1 MEMNISNRFAVSLA
15 LSFGD
20 KSVNCESI
28 CLYLIRYVK
37 ASYDVL
43 DITHVSVVMVMFV
56 RMFFVIV
63 IMMVIMLMFVSVLVL
78 LMVMVMLVM
87 VVMCLM
93 FMDMF
98 MVVIVL
104 MRMFVIVM
112 IMHVFIFFDTVD
124 RYMRVG
130 AFDAALD
137 ALFEFIRDIGNA
149 Q

>member
-93 FMDMF
+93 FM
-98 MVVIVL
+98 VVIVL